1 MGGRRE
7 RREKERSHPPEKI
20 RMLKKE
26 KNGRRGRKENEDS
39 HNPPSK
45 KRRLEIDSEL
55 IETEE
60 KGEKGDGENIEERK
74 KGRRQA
80 NIRTMLRDMA
90 DENEI

>member
-1 MGGRRE
+1 MLKKDKNGRRE
-7 RREKERSHPPEKI
+7 RKEY
-20 RMLKKE
+20 
-26 KNGRRGRKENEDS
+26 EDS

-45 KRRLEIDSEL
+45 KRRLE

-80 NIRTMLRDMA
+80 NIRTMFKDGL
-90 DENEI
+90 